1 MEPPETA
8 SHLDHE
14 SRCETT
20 VKVSLARRRRAWQR
34 RGDGVVDRRGP
45 ARAGRAVDDLR
56 KDVRAHA
63 HALAEQH
70 RLRRDDLLDAEHQVV
85 ADLRDEPGPSR
96 PAVDD
101 LAPHVRQ
108 ERRRERERVPGP
120 AHEERERPRF
130 GARDACRGG
139 WSARS
144 GCVSAKARVP
154 PETGASTICAPAA
167 MTSAETLRA
176 TFTSSVVES
185 MQSVS
190 FACSAGRHRSA
201 DRTPLSSVKTARTC
215 GDDGSIVI
223 IVFDALTALS

>member
-1 MEPPETA
+1 MLVSSGEKYRKEPPETV

-34 RGDGVVDRRGP
+34 RGNGVVDRRGP

-85 ADLRDEPGPSR
+85 ADLCDEPGPGR

-101 LAPHVRQ
+101 LAPHVHQ

-130 GARDACRGG
+130 GARDAWQVG
-139 WSARS
+139 WLACLGCGVQSSRTS
-144 GCVSAKARVP
+144 GDRCVDHL
-154 PETGASTICAPAA
+154 CACGYH
-167 MTSAETLRA
+167 
-176 TFTSSVVES
+176 F
-185 MQSVS
+185 
-190 FACSAGRHRSA
+190 
-201 DRTPLSSVKTARTC
+201 C
-215 GDDGSIVI
+215 GDAARYVH
-223 IVFDALTALS
+223 VQRRRVDAERLFRVLGRKTS